1 MYFLHFRC
9 CCSVANSC
17 PTLCNPMDYSTPD
30 FPVLH
35 YPLEFAQNHVIES
48 MMPSRLLILC
58 HPIVLLLSIF
68 PNIRDFSNES
78 VVHITWPKY
87 WSVSFSISSSSE
99 YSGLISLK
107 IDWFDL
113 LLSNVLSGIFYNIT
127 VWRHQLFGTL
137 PSLWSSSHNRTWP
150 LGRP

>member
-17 PTLCNPMDYSTPD
+17 PTFCNPMDYSTPD

-68 PNIRDFSNES
+68 PNIRVFSGES
-78 VVHITWPKY
+78 TLPIRWPKY
-87 WSVSFSISSSSE
+87 WSFSISPSNE
-99 YSGLISLK
+99 YSRLISFR
-107 IDWFDL
+107 IDWFDFA
-113 LLSNVLSGIFYNIT
+113 V
-127 VWRHQLFGTL
+127 QGTL
-137 PSLWSSSHNRTWP
+137 TSLSHIQSWMNIS
-150 LGRP
+150 G